1 MEKKLKIPLSL
12 FLKMKLK
19 KKYNK
24 SINYYNIKKI
34 NELVFEKTSDYNITY
49 NDNLLFGNEKEF
61 LRRFYKMTEIKNK
74 LRKLF
79 SNFQKKYRKIFP
91 NYFLI
96 SERKILYKYI
106 KSKKRLIYKLKKL
119 KRFEK
124 ENKENILNFNN
135 NTIFTDEVL
144 NSILNKSESNDKNDL
159 ENIINISNDNTIDEI
174 KKLIYKIEKSENKN
188 KSPVVSVNHFN
199 ENIQGINSINYQ
211 KDQISK
217 KSRNS
222 QVNSIK
228 NLLTESGKSCKKL
241 RIKNE
246 IFPMI
251 NVSKSKFVIHQT
263 LNDENIKGNIRFKK
277 KSYRLDNNYDI
288 RNEINKNALQKKN
301 ENYLLNKNDINTK
314 LKDNFSISLY
324 QRSLIK
330 CNSENEDYKKYI
342 TLSDSSK
349 KEIFPKNLKKNHTK
363 KLIPLKIE
371 HVNHNNFNYFND
383 ILTENSNMNTLKLKQ
398 NNIKLKRLFSQN

>member
-12 FLKMKLK
+12 FLKVKLK

-96 SERKILYKYI
+96 SERKILYKHI

-174 KKLIYKIEKSENKN
+174 KKLIYNIEKSENRN

-251 NVSKSKFVIHQT
+251 NVSKSKFIIHQT
-263 LNDENIKGNIRFKK
+263 LNDENIKGNMRFKK

-301 ENYLLNKNDINTK
+301 ENYH
-314 LKDNFSISLY
+314 LK
-324 QRSLIK
+324 
-330 CNSENEDYKKYI
+330 
-342 TLSDSSK
+342 
-349 KEIFPKNLKKNHTK
+349 
-363 KLIPLKIE
+363 
-371 HVNHNNFNYFND
+371 
-383 ILTENSNMNTLKLKQ
+383 
-398 NNIKLKRLFSQN
+398 NNILDLLKYSDI